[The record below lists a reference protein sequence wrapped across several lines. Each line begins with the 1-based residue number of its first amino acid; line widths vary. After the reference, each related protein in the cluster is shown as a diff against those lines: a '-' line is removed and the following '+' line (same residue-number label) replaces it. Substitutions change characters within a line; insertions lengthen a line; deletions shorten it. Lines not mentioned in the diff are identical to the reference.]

1 MSSFFKGYL
10 SWDSRQG
17 GRVSTIIK
25 RPLHS
30 SNMVSCR
37 ICGKDLNNE
46 IPADHMS
53 NHDKRGEIP
62 HIRNR
67 SAEYNKRD

>member
-1 MSSFFKGYL
+1 LSSFFKGYL
-10 SWDSRQG
+10 CWGSRQRC
-17 GRVSTIIK
+17 RVSIVIK

-37 ICGKDLNNE
+37 ICGKDLDNE

-53 NHDKRGEIP
+53 DHDKRGEIP

-67 SAEYNKRD
+67 SVEYNKRD